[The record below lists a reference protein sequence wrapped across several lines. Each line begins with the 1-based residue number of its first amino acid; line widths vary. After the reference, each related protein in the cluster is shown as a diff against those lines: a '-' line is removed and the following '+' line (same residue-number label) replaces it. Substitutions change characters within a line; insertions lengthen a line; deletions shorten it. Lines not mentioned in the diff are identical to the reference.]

1 MSGSLCRKKYSGRK
15 ISVGAFSGGL
25 SSKGAMRSMNVHDLI
40 SNPCEIGL
48 PAVTTSAGRTKA
60 STAREPALSSA
71 LNGKEKVRPEA
82 LEAPSFDLE
91 LIREDELSRES
102 YDAFD
107 DIRSKDVGDST
118 CIASTKVGSLGW
130 SIDCSSETWNCR

>member
-15 ISVGAFSGGL
+15 ISVGAFFGGL
-25 SSKGAMRSMNVHDLI
+25 SSKGAMRRKNVHDLI
-40 SNPCEIGL
+40 SKPWEIGL

-82 LEAPSFDLE
+82 LGAPTFDLE
-91 LIREDELSRES
+91 LIRDDELSRES

-107 DIRSKDVGDST
+107 DIPSTDAGGST
-118 CIASTKVGSLGW
+118 CIAPTKVGSLGW
-130 SIDCSSETWNCR
+130 SIEFSCGTWSCR